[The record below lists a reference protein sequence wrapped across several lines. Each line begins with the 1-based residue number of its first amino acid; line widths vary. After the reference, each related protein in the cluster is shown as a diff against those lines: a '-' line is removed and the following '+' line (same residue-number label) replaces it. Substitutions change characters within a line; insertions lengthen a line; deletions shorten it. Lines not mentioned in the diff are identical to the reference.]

1 MALSHSSSQTT
12 TVCRSTQRIR
22 TRVTASLIV
31 LGLAT
36 MLAYSLDRT
45 GWLLSL
51 YEHNFPDTPAAWL
64 GIPPHWLGFAAAI
77 VVELGAV
84 ALVATESLIIGDPVL
99 RRWASAGLVIV
110 VAVQGMANL
119 LAGYIRGFWAPQ
131 ALLTGQPVGTA
142 AWWGAFVVALLA
154 WLIANAAAPA
164 LIFIL
169 SKALARVLPAAFSQ
183 QSRERP
189 RELRALVRRL
199 VRALRDTRAA
209 AEIQTRILADT
220 SRQLANAIAELAQ
233 ARESLAQHQ
242 QLLTEVRAEAAWL
255 HEQHRRATDD
265 LELVRQQ
272 HAQPIVGRSQ
282 LLTYVRAQLTTGRS
296 LSEIGRELEFTES
309 TLRGWLAKMPVEAT
323 NGCIDEEA

>member
-1 MALSHSSSQTT
+1 MALSLSSHRTTNIYRSAHQT
-12 TVCRSTQRIR
+12 RS
-22 TRVTASLIV
+22 RVTAVLLV

-51 YEHNFPDTPAAWL
+51 YERTIPDTPAAWL

-77 VVELGAV
+77 VVELGAI
-84 ALVATESLIIGDPVL
+84 ALVASESLITGDPLL
-99 RRWASAGLVIV
+99 RRWASVGLAIV
-110 VAVQGMANL
+110 VAVQAAANL
-119 LAGYIRGFWAPQ
+119 LAGYIRGFWAPH
-131 ALLTGQPVGTA
+131 ALLTSQPAGTA
-142 AWWGAFVVALLA
+142 AWWGAFIVALLT

-309 TLRGWLAKMPVEAT
+309 TLRGWLAKVPTSTT
-323 NGCIDEEA
+323 NGRKDQAT